1 MVFTPY
7 KLSLPT
13 TVEPTKGFRAN
24 DRVVFKMPIE
34 RGTQTRERSVRLN
47 GILQLLQLN
56 GLNQEVPVVASN
68 KLFLSPLVGVSG
80 CMRQLTS
87 YGRAQSGEVQLENIF
102 EYGRWVAMK
111 NEASHNSYWA
121 TSGDSMLEVMNYE
134 NFNYQD
140 GTAPDVKMAGCNLLF
155 PPDAPY
161 VNPEDELI
169 QQAEM
174 PFSLDLDI
182 CLNSANIPS
191 SKFQEL
197 SISIVLQDVAK
208 SGLVSRSGTPTTF
221 IYALK
226 NLEVRYICDPET
238 VKGPVVLEIKDNSFN
253 GTVLNKISALEHSP
267 SCNFHSIACSF
278 LKQGHDNAT
287 NNLVYDYLA
296 REVITEGVDYF
307 ELKING
313 SSQMAPLKYPLRF
326 RQTEH
331 AMNYIMSLN
340 NGSWSENALSYP
352 KMTADGTIVGS
363 VKNGYGLGAHLF
375 QEMPNNTR
383 VQFNLALLSAPSDNY
398 RAFFYVIGSLQI

>member
-13 TVEPTKGFRAN
+13 TVEPTKGFQAN

-34 RGTQTRERSVRLN
+34 RGTQTRERSIRLN
-47 GILQLLQLN
+47 GILELSKLN
-56 GLNQEVPVVASN
+56 SSNLPVPIVADDL
-68 KLFLSPLVGVSG
+68 LFLSPQAGVSG

-140 GTAPDVKMAGCNLLF
+140 GTAPDTKMRGCNLLF
-155 PPDAPY
+155 PQDA
-161 VNPEDELI
+161 L
-169 QQAEM
+169 QFQM

-267 SCNFHSIACSF
+267 SCNFHSIACVF

-296 REVITEGVDYF
+296 REVITEGEDYF

>member
-13 TVEPTKGFRAN
+13 TVEPTKGFQAN

-34 RGTQTRERSVRLN
+34 RGTQTRERSIRLN
-47 GILQLLQLN
+47 GILELSKLN
-56 GLNQEVPVVASN
+56 SNNQPEPVDEETD
-68 KLFLSPLVGVSG
+68 KLFLSPLAGVSG
-80 CMRQLTS
+80 CIRQLTS

-121 TSGDSMLEVMNYE
+121 TSGDSMLEIMNYE
-134 NFNYQD
+134 NFNYQN

-155 PPDAPY
+155 PQDA
-161 VNPEDELI
+161 LKS
-169 QQAEM
+169 QM
-174 PFSLDLDI
+174 PFSVDLDI

-267 SCNFHSIACSF
+267 STSFHSIACSF

-287 NNLVYDYLA
+287 NELVYDYLA

-331 AMNYIMSLN
+331 AMNYILSLN
-340 NGSWSENALSYP
+340 GGAWSENALSYP
-352 KMTADGTIVGS
+352 KMTADGSIVGS